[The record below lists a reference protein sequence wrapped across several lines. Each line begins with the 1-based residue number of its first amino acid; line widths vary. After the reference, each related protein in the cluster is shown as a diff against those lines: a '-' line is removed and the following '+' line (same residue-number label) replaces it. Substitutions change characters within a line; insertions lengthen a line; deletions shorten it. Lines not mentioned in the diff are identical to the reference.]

1 LRLRWLGGTKYK
13 ASTFLAQAQKRRR
26 GGRKHSFPAP
36 DTTEAVMTNIDFKAL
51 EQASRTGMV
60 WTEGYDGQTHY
71 GDVFKA
77 LAPAFLILAAVVV
90 LMLAIL

>member
-1 LRLRWLGGTKYK
+1 MI
-13 ASTFLAQAQKRRR
+13 AAEV
-26 GGRKHSFPAP
+26 
-36 DTTEAVMTNIDFKAL
+36 DMTHMEIKAL
-51 EQASRTGMV
+51 ENASRAAV

-77 LAPAFLILAAVVV
+77 LTPALFILVTATV